1 MIKIERTKVN
11 SSNIDSIGY
20 DENNKVL
27 EIEFKSGGVYQYANV
42 PKDIFVALIKASSH
56 GNFFHARIKDKF
68 PTTKVK

>member
-1 MIKIERTKVN
+1 MERTNIK

-20 DENNKVL
+20 DENKKVL

-42 PKDIFVALIKASSH
+42 SKEIFAALMSASSH
-56 GNFFHARIKDKF
+56 GGFFHAKIKDRF

>member
-1 MIKIERTKVN
+1 MERHRVN

-20 DENNKVL
+20 DENSKVL

-42 PKDIFVALIKASSH
+42 SKEIFVALMEASSH
-56 GNFFHARIKDKF
+56 GSFFHARIKDKF